1 MLLNCLPK
9 RLFSLELAIDPEPVE
24 MQIPRMYLE
33 RYSLRLARLGMSEQG
48 RFIVAEPKE
57 PPSVISARNLV
68 NAVRKIGARPV
79 AICWDAMDL
88 GFMRALSSEGI
99 AYIRDERNAFLPF
112 IGAVISDEVLGASP
126 AAPLSP
132 QSQRIVLNLI
142 AGRWVDCS
150 AGDLARL
157 CGKSAAKCQRLSFGN
172 RRYSSGV
179 DYAGR
184 QKAYIVRRRAV
195 DRDVARWV

>member
-68 NAVRKIGARPV
+68 NAVRTLDARPV

-142 AGRWVDCS
+142 AGRWAVS
-150 AGDLARL
+150 YTHLTL
-157 CGKSAAKCQRLSFGN
+157 PTI
-172 RRYSSGV
+172 YSV
-179 DYAGR
+179 
-184 QKAYIVRRRAV
+184 
-195 DRDVARWV
+195 

>member
-33 RYSLRLARLGMSEQG
+33 RYSLRLARLGMSERG

-68 NAVRKIGARPV
+68 NAVRTLDARPV

-99 AYIRDERNAFLPF
+99 AYIRVYDS
-112 IGAVISDEVLGASP
+112 V
-126 AAPLSP
+126 
-132 QSQRIVLNLI
+132 
-142 AGRWVDCS
+142 
-150 AGDLARL
+150 
-157 CGKSAAKCQRLSFGN
+157 
-172 RRYSSGV
+172 
-179 DYAGR
+179 
-184 QKAYIVRRRAV
+184 
-195 DRDVARWV
+195 